1 MKLNREKD
9 FKRYNILAWET
20 DSLYHAISLR
30 FGLTD
35 SAVNILYLL
44 YYQDNSALLSDI
56 VHYSGLQKQTINS
69 SLRVLEDK
77 GIITRGKVNGKM
89 KSVSLTENGIELCKN
104 TVRHLI
110 EWENKALS
118 LFGDDE
124 LELFLKLM
132 ERYLISMK
140 ESLAG
145 FTPDVPPDK

>member
-1 MKLNREKD
+1 MKIYREKD

-20 DSLYHAISLR
+20 DSLYHAISLK

-44 YYQDNSALLSDI
+44 YYQNNTALLGDI

-69 SLRVLEDK
+69 SLRVLESR
-77 GIITRGKVNGKM
+77 GIITMGRVNGKM
-89 KSVSLTENGIELCKN
+89 KKVTLTPEGIELCSR
-104 TVRHLI
+104 TVGHLI

-118 LFGDDE
+118 LFSDDE
-124 LELFLKLM
+124 MNLFLTLM

-140 ESLAG
+140 ESLENYS
-145 FTPDVPPDK
+145 PDIPPIK